1 MNCCDIA
8 QGWQLTVKITYVCTE
23 YIGWIRYLTPEMTPE
38 KLSSVCSPEWEDRR
52 IAYNGAEECGGLH
65 PHWSKRFI
73 YTGTGRRT
81 PHDVQI
87 RGRFTDTGDRCKWQK
102 KKKIPPSPHRRS
114 GLEMIIWSDL
124 CNYDSLPCDLWCEG
138 FGYRAKKTRI
148 FLFYFLSTGCW
159 AVNLADYRFR
169 QPLPQTEK
177 K

>member
-1 MNCCDIA
+1 M
-8 QGWQLTVKITYVCTE
+8 
-23 YIGWIRYLTPEMTPE
+23 TPEMTPE

-73 YTGTGRRT
+73 HTGTGRRT

-87 RGRFTDTGDRCKWQK
+87 RRGFTDTGDRCKWQK
-102 KKKIPPSPHRRS
+102 KKIPFTSPPLRLRDDHLI
-114 GLEMIIWSDL
+114 GFV
-124 CNYDSLPCDLWCEG
+124 YDSLPCDLWCEG
-138 FGYRAKKTRI
+138 IGYRAKKTRN
-148 FLFYFLSTGCW
+148 FFFLSTGCW

-177 K
+177 KSIFREDLNANITKDFN